1 MILALK
7 GRIDSWLEADVGRA
21 DLAGAA
27 HLQLISGVV
36 QLRPEDAVLEAMLR
50 GWRAQQTA
58 RGLREDT
65 IAPRERLMRRFVEFT
80 NEYPWCWLPG
90 HVDEWTQS
98 LMAESHLAPSTIR
111 GYQTDLRLFSEY
123 LCDARYGWAA
133 MCQEQFGP
141 GVHPVPI
148 CHEWNTIAHL
158 NDYEGNP
165 EARPF
170 SRTEL
175 QRFLDYADEQVDRAV
190 RAKRKGALAAYRDAT
205 LFKVVY
211 AWGLRRTE
219 TSKLDVL
226 DWGRNPAAP
235 EFGRFGMLHVRY
247 GKAVRGQPPRRR
259 NVPSV
264 MGWAVEAVADYVD
277 NIRPR
282 FGCEEHPAMWLTE
295 RGGRVAP
302 AEINARFVAYRDTLG
317 LPKTLTPHSLRHSW
331 VTHLTEDG
339 VDRRFIQEAV
349 GHRCDTS
356 TAIYTHVSGDFMNTA
371 LRKALGPAFDD
382 HTSPASEGELNGAQ
396 TRLPL
401 APAPGHG
408 RARHVRHHRPD
419 RAAGAAR
426 DPPVLQP
433 GVPAGRGTPRAAEPE
448 DPDGAVRHP
457 GLRHGRADRTDRRG
471 NTVCKEAHRRRR
483 RRGCWLAATE
493 TGPHQRDG
501 KLTVVRRVRTRGA
514 RRPDRGR
521 RRPDRR
527 AQAWPG
533 PVDDHARRR
542 GDRRRSGQTPP
553 TRPGP
558 DRPASSA

>member
-1 MILALK
+1 MVPLHRADTPLDVRSLPHAPVRCMILALK
-7 GRIDSWLEADVGRA
+7 GRIDSRLEADVGRA

-65 IAPRERLMRRFVEFT
+65 IAPRERLIRRFVEFT

-175 QRFLDYADEQVDRAV
+175 QRFLDYADEQVERAV

-282 FGCEEHPAMWLTE
+282 FGSEEHPAMWLTE

-302 AEINARFVAYRDTLG
+302 AEINARFVIYRDTLG

-382 HTSPASEGELNGAQ
+382 HASQ
-396 TRLPL
+396 
-401 APAPGHG
+401 
-408 RARHVRHHRPD
+408 
-419 RAAGAAR
+419 
-426 DPPVLQP
+426 
-433 GVPAGRGTPRAAEPE
+433 
-448 DPDGAVRHP
+448 
-457 GLRHGRADRTDRRG
+457 RR
-471 NTVCKEAHRRRR
+471 KE
-483 RRGCWLAATE
+483 
-493 TGPHQRDG
+493 
-501 KLTVVRRVRTRGA
+501 
-514 RRPDRGR
+514 
-521 RRPDRR
+521 
-527 AQAWPG
+527 
-533 PVDDHARRR
+533 
-542 GDRRRSGQTPP
+542 S
-553 TRPGP
+553 
-558 DRPASSA
+558 